1 MQNNSIILEVCAA
14 NVESARAA
22 AEGEAQRIELCTAL
36 ELDGL
41 TPSEEEIRQARAIEG
56 LRVNVLIRLREGDFV
71 YSPEEIATMAA
82 QIETARRLGAD
93 GVVIGALTP
102 EGDID
107 LKACRQMMEA
117 AGEMEVTFH
126 RAFDVC
132 RHPRKALEEIIAL
145 GCHRLLTSGQAAK
158 AADGTALIREL
169 QEQAQGRIILM
180 PGSGVTPDNAQR
192 ILAETGCREI
202 HSSARRPGDCT
213 TSAEVVSAIIN
224 HTRDL

>member
-1 MQNNSIILEVCAA
+1 MQNSNIILEVCAA
-14 NVESARAA
+14 NVASAHAA
-22 AEGEAQRIELCTAL
+22 AEGGAQRIELCTAL

-41 TPSEEEIRQARAIEG
+41 TPSEEEIREARSIEG
-56 LRVNVLIRLREGDFV
+56 LRVNVLIRSREGNFV
-71 YSPEEIATMAA
+71 YTPEEIATMVA

-107 LKACRQMMEA
+107 VEACRQMVEA

-132 RHPRKALEEIIAL
+132 RQPRQALEEIIAM

-158 AADGTALIREL
+158 ATDGTALIRKL

>member
-1 MQNNSIILEVCAA
+1 MQNNVILEVCAA
-14 NVESARAA
+14 NVASARAA
-22 AEGEAQRIELCTAL
+22 AKGGAQRIELCTAL

-41 TPSEEEIRQARAIEG
+41 TPSEEEIREARVIEG

-107 LKACRQMMEA
+107 VEACRQMMEA

-132 RHPRKALEEIIAL
+132 RHPQKALEDIISL

-180 PGSGVTPDNAQR
+180 PGSGVNPDNAQR

-213 TSAEVVSAIIN
+213 TSTEVVSAIIN
-224 HTRDL
+224 STRDL

>member
-1 MQNNSIILEVCAA
+1 MQNNVILEVCAA
-14 NVESARAA
+14 NVASARAA
-22 AEGEAQRIELCTAL
+22 AEGGAQRIELCTAL

-41 TPSEEEIRQARAIEG
+41 TPSEEEIREGRVIEG
-56 LRVNVLIRLREGDFV
+56 LRVNVLIRSREGNFV
-71 YSPEEIATMAA
+71 YTPEEIATMVA

-107 LKACRQMMEA
+107 VEACRQMMEA

-132 RHPRKALEEIIAL
+132 RHPQKALEDIISL

-180 PGSGVTPDNAQR
+180 PGSGVNPDNAQR

>member
-1 MQNNSIILEVCAA
+1 MQNSNIILEVCAA
-14 NVESARAA
+14 NVASARAA
-22 AEGEAQRIELCTAL
+22 AEGGAQRIELCTAL

-41 TPSEEEIRQARAIEG
+41 TPSEEEIREARGIEG
-56 LRVNVLIRLREGDFV
+56 LRVNVLIRSREGNFV
-71 YSPEEIATMAA
+71 YTPEEIATMVG

-107 LKACRQMMEA
+107 VEACRQMVEA

-132 RHPRKALEEIIAL
+132 RQPRQALEEIIAM

-158 AADGTALIREL
+158 AADGTALIRKL

>member
-22 AEGEAQRIELCTAL
+22 AEGGAQRIELCTAL

-56 LRVNVLIRLREGDFV
+56 LRVNVLIRSREGNFV
-71 YSPEEIATMAA
+71 YTPEEIATMVA

-107 LKACRQMMEA
+107 VEACRQMVEA

-126 RAFDVC
+126 RAFDVS
-132 RHPRKALEEIIAL
+132 RHPRKALEEIISL

>member
-1 MQNNSIILEVCAA
+1 MQNNVILEVCAA
-14 NVESARAA
+14 NVASARAA
-22 AEGEAQRIELCTAL
+22 AEGGAQRIELCTAL

-41 TPSEEEIRQARAIEG
+41 TPSEEEIREARVIEG
-56 LRVNVLIRLREGDFV
+56 LRVNVLIRLREGNFV
-71 YSPEEIATMAA
+71 YTPEEIATMVA

-132 RHPRKALEEIIAL
+132 CHPRQALEEIIAL
-145 GCHRLLTSGQAAK
+145 GCHRLLTSGQADK

-180 PGSGVTPDNAQR
+180 PGSGVNPDNAQR

-213 TSAEVVSAIIN
+213 TSTEVVSAIIN
-224 HTRDL
+224 STRDL